1 MLTPHQVLP
10 LGFFLL
16 QVPST
21 KKLQLGPGRPM
32 TIPGTKFG
40 TPGEA
45 FHWRHP
51 AGVQWNGAEKIHLI
65 EDL

>member
-51 AGVQWNGAEKIHLI
+51 AGVQ
-65 EDL
+65 